1 MTNIVP
7 EKNAINTINNEIIKI
22 SFDIIDTL
30 VYKFAEIEYNIDFV
44 DKIMIIGN

>member
-1 MTNIVP
+1 VP
-7 EKNAINTINNEIIKI
+7 EKNAINTINNEIIKTP
-22 SFDIIDTL
+22 FDTIDAF

>member
-22 SFDIIDTL
+22 SFDTIDAF
-30 VYKFAEIEYNIDFV
+30 VYKFAEMEYKNI
-44 DKIMIIGN
+44 KYMIY